1 MRPAFASALVAA
13 MFVVCSAT
21 FARAS
26 AEDDIKASGK
36 AFVEALFKGDGA
48 AARKHAITT
57 EDGGKMVDAMAQMM
71 HGRKELFDAAVA
83 KFGDAGKEILPGQMF
98 ARTPDWDAQLKDA
111 KIDVMG
117 DTATVTTAKNQTRPA
132 KFKKEEGRWKLD
144 LTDTFKQP
152 EQARNPAS
160 GAAGLEKF
168 GKVMS
173 ETAGEI
179 KDGKYASVQEAR
191 TAMFQKMGAVFGRGR
206 GARPGQQGGG
216 GNQ

>member
-1 MRPAFASALVAA
+1 MRRPFTSTLVAA
-13 MFVVCSAT
+13 MFVACAAT

-36 AFVEALFKGDGA
+36 AFVEALLKGDA
-48 AARKHAITT
+48 AVARKHAITT
-57 EDGGKMVDAMAQMM
+57 EEGGKMVDAMASMM
-71 HGRKELFDAAVA
+71 HGRKELVDAAVA
-83 KFGDAGKEILPGQMF
+83 KFGDSGKEILPGAMF
-98 ARTPDWDAQLKDA
+98 ARTPDWEVQLKDA
-111 KIDVMG
+111 KVDVTG
-117 DTATVTTAKNQTRPA
+117 DTATVTTEKNPNHPT
-132 KFKKEEGRWKLD
+132 KFKKDGGLWKVD
-144 LTDTFKQP
+144 LTEQFKQS
-152 EQARNPAS
+152 EQARNAGS

-191 TAMFQKMGAVFGRGR
+191 TAMFQKMGAAFGGGRGP
-206 GARPGQQGGG
+206 RPQPGG